1 MASLSLRSFPIRR
14 FQPFVDMRKPLQ
26 NLSRCRASRTTF
38 LLPFFPAVVLA
49 QQALP
54 EVTVQENRAASAAL
68 ETDRPATTASH
79 VGVRVLDLPASVSGV
94 SAEQIDER
102 ADRGA
107 VEAVTRTVGLSAA
120 GTPGNGGLS
129 FASRG
134 FYGVNSVG
142 IAEDGITLGVG
153 SGTIN
158 YPSDTWGYERFEVLR
173 GPASLMYGS
182 GTMGAT
188 VNAIRKQP
196 SRERS
201 TELMLSGGNHG
212 TARLGLGTTGAIS
225 DTLSYRV
232 DAYGARS
239 GSDRGFDDSKGGKLM
254 SALRWQPRSD
264 FTLDLTADISSQ
276 APSRYYGTPTVNGRL
291 ARELIGIGYNTED
304 SDIHYRDRRF
314 KAKASWQVSDALTV
328 RNETYH
334 FSADRHWK
342 NIEALNYNP
351 VAGTVARSDY
361 LEIGHALQQNGNR
374 LALDWKAGAHQ
385 VSLGWEAS
393 QANFRNTS
401 NSPYTGSS
409 TVSAFD
415 PVAGTWISPD
425 PYLPRMGSTLQQNA
439 LYIEDAWKI
448 SDQWLLMGGIRRD
461 WYEFS
466 RQDLVAGTGFDKDL
480 NGTSWR
486 LGATYK
492 ITPLASVYAQMTT
505 GHDPVTSLLSIA
517 ASQTGFTLSQ
527 GRQQEVGF
535 KQQLADGRGEWTA
548 ALFHIAKDD
557 IITRDP
563 NNAALSIQGGKQSSR
578 GLELAGAYNVNQ
590 AFRLEANAAY
600 TKAKFDELIEAGGAN
615 RAGNRPANVP
625 KVTANL
631 WAHYRLQ
638 DWRASLGLRYV
649 GDRFG
654 DNANSAGKRLAGYTV
669 LDAVVSWN
677 VNPKTTLSLIGRN
690 LTNRVYATAAYNS
703 QWLLGRSR
711 SVELMAQLRF

>member
-1 MASLSLRSFPIRR
+1 MHGLHLFPSILQRTAWSL
-14 FQPFVDMRKPLQ
+14 
-26 NLSRCRASRTTF
+26 
-38 LLPFFPAVVLA
+38 LLCPAAVFA
-49 QQALP
+49 QQTLS
-54 EVTVQENRAASAAL
+54 EVVVTDNRNEAPAL
-68 ETDRPATTASH
+68 ETARHSATASH
-79 VGVRVLDLPASVSGV
+79 VDVPTLELPASVSGV

-102 ADRGA
+102 ADWGA
-107 VEAVTRTVGLSAA
+107 AQAVTRTVGLSAA

-142 IAEDGITLGVG
+142 VAEDGIALGVG

-196 SRERS
+196 SRERA
-201 TELMLSGGNHG
+201 TEVMLSGGNHG
-212 TARLGLGTTGAIS
+212 TARVGLGSTGALG
-225 DTLSYRV
+225 DTLTYRV

-239 GSDRGFDDSKGGKLM
+239 DGDREFDNSKGGKLM

-264 FTLDLTADISSQ
+264 FMLDLTADISSQ
-276 APSRYYGTPTVNGRL
+276 APSRYYGTPTLNGRV
-291 ARELIGIGYNTED
+291 ARELIGTGYNTED
-304 SDIHYRDRRF
+304 SDNHYRDKRF
-314 KAKASWQVSDALTV
+314 RAKATWQLNDALTV
-328 RNETYH
+328 RNELYH
-334 FSADRHWK
+334 FGADRHWK
-342 NIEALNYNP
+342 NIEAYSYNP

-374 LALDWKAGAHQ
+374 LALDWKGGAHQ
-385 VSLGWEAS
+385 VAMGWDAS

-409 TVSAFD
+409 VVSAFD
-415 PVAGTWISPD
+415 PVPGFWISPD

-448 SDQWLLMGGIRRD
+448 NEQWLLMGGMRRD

-466 RQDLVAGTGFDKDL
+466 RQDLVANTGFDKDL

-486 LGATYK
+486 LGLTRKLTAQS
-492 ITPLASVYAQMTT
+492 SVYAQMTT

-517 ASQTGFTLSQ
+517 ASQTGFSLSK
-527 GRQQEVGF
+527 GRQQEAGF

-563 NNAALSIQGGKQSSR
+563 NNSALSIQGGKQSSR
-578 GLELAGAYNVNQ
+578 GLELAGAFNVSN
-590 AFRLEANAAY
+590 AFRLEGNAAY
-600 TKAKFDELIEAGGAN
+600 TKARFDELIEAGGAD
-615 RAGNRPANVP
+615 RGGNRPANVP

-631 WAHYRLQ
+631 WGHYREGG
-638 DWRASLGLRYV
+638 WRTSLGLRYV
-649 GDRFG
+649 GSRFG
-654 DNANSAGKRLAGYTV
+654 DNANSAAKHLPGYTV
-669 LDAVVSWN
+669 LDAVVSWSASPQTIIN
-677 VNPKTTLSLIGRN
+677 LIGRN

-703 QWLLGRSR
+703 QWLVGASR
-711 SVELMAQLRF
+711 SVELMAQVRF

>member
-1 MASLSLRSFPIRR
+1 MHSLSPSSSSSSLRCAA
-14 FQPFVDMRKPLQ
+14 L
-26 NLSRCRASRTTF
+26 T
-38 LLPFFPAVVLA
+38 LLLCPPAGLA

-54 EVTVQENRAASAAL
+54 EVTVQESRDTPPLDTARRAS
-68 ETDRPATTASH
+68 TATRLD
-79 VGVRVLDLPASVSGV
+79 VKVLNLPASTDGV
-94 SAEQIDER
+94 SAAQVAER
-102 ADRGA
+102 ADFG
-107 VEAVTRTVGLSAA
+107 VSDAVTRTVGLTAA
-120 GTPGNGGLS
+120 GTPGNGGMAFS
-129 FASRG
+129 ARG

-142 IAEDGITLGVG
+142 VAEDGITLGVA

-158 YPSDTWGYERFEVLR
+158 YPTDTWGYERFEVLR

-196 SRERS
+196 RRER
-201 TELMLSGGNHG
+201 EAEAMLAGGSHG
-212 TARLGLGTTGAIS
+212 TARVGVGTTGALT
-225 DTLSYRV
+225 DTLSYRL

-239 GSDRGFDDSKGGKLM
+239 SGERDLDDSRNGKLM

-264 FTLDLTADISSQ
+264 VTLDVTADISNQ
-276 APSRYYGTPTVNGRL
+276 DAPRYFGTPTAGGKL
-291 ARELIGIGYNTED
+291 ATGLVGYNYNSAD
-304 SDIHYRDRRF
+304 SDVHFRDRRF
-314 KAKASWQVSDALTV
+314 KAKATWQISDALTL
-328 RNETYH
+328 RDEAYH
-334 FSADRHWK
+334 FGSDRHWK
-342 NIEALNYNP
+342 NIEAYSYNP
-351 VAGTVARSDY
+351 ATGTVRRDDY
-361 LEIGHALQQNGNR
+361 LEIGHDVQQNGNR
-374 LALDWKAGAHQ
+374 LGLDWKAGAHQ
-385 VSLGWEAS
+385 VALGWDAS
-393 QANFRNTS
+393 QARFRNAS
-401 NSPYTGSS
+401 NSPYSGAS
-409 TVSAFD
+409 TVAAIN
-415 PVAGTWISPD
+415 PAHGGWISPD
-425 PYLPRMGSTLQQNA
+425 AYVPRMASQIRQNA
-439 LYIEDAWKI
+439 VFIEDAWNL

-466 RQDLVAGTGFDKDL
+466 RHELTRVAAFDKDL

-517 ASQTGFTLSQ
+517 ASQTGFTLSK

-535 KQQLADGRGEWTA
+535 KQQLPDGRGEWTA

-578 GLELAGAYNVNQ
+578 GLELTGALNISG

-600 TKAKFDELIEAGGAN
+600 TKARFDELIEAGGAN
-615 RAGNRPANVP
+615 RAGNRPANTP

-631 WAHYRLQ
+631 WGHYRLA

-649 GDRFG
+649 GERYA
-654 DNANSAGKRLAGYTV
+654 DNANSAGKHLPAYTV
-669 LDAVVSWN
+669 FDAVLNWD
-677 VNPKTTLSLIGRN
+677 VNPRTTISLIGRN
-690 LTNRVYATAAYNS
+690 LTDRTYATVAYNS
-703 QWLLGRSR
+703 QWQVGAGR

>member
-1 MASLSLRSFPIRR
+1 
-14 FQPFVDMRKPLQ
+14 MRKPLQ
-26 NLSRCRASRTTF
+26 NLSHFRASRTTL
-38 LLPFFPAVVLA
+38 LLPLFPAAVWA

-54 EVTVQENRAASAAL
+54 EVTVQETRAAL
-68 ETDRPATTASH
+68 ETERPATTASH
-79 VGVRVLDLPASVSGV
+79 VGVRLLDLPASVSGV

-201 TELMLSGGNHG
+201 TELMLSGGNLG
-212 TARLGLGTTGAIS
+212 TARVGLGSTGALS
-225 DTLSYRV
+225 DTLTYRL
-232 DAYGARS
+232 DAYGSRN
-239 GSDRGFDDSKGGKLM
+239 GNDRGFDDSKGGKLM

-291 ARELIGIGYNTED
+291 ARELVDIGYNTED

-334 FSADRHWK
+334 FGADRHWK
-342 NIEALNYNP
+342 NIEAYSYNP
-351 VAGTVARSDY
+351 TSGTVARSDY

-385 VSLGWEAS
+385 VALGWEAS

-409 TVSAFD
+409 VVSAFD

-425 PYLPRMGSTLQQNA
+425 PYLPRMGSTLKQNA

-492 ITPLASVYAQMTT
+492 ITPLANVYAQMTT

-517 ASQTGFTLSQ
+517 ASQTGFTLSK

-535 KQQLADGRGEWTA
+535 KQQLAGGRGEWTA

-563 NNAALSIQGGKQSSR
+563 NNSALSIQGGKQSSR
-578 GLELAGAYNVNQ
+578 GLELAGAFNVSP
-590 AFRLEANAAY
+590 ALRLEANAAY
-600 TKAKFDELIEAGGAN
+600 TRARFDELIEAGGAN

-625 KVTANL
+625 RVTANL
-631 WAHYRLQ
+631 WGHYRMG
-638 DWRASLGLRYV
+638 DWRTSLGLRYV
-649 GDRFG
+649 GDRYAN
-654 DNANSAGKRLAGYTV
+654 NANTNRLAGYTV

-677 VNPKTTLSLIGRN
+677 VNPKATLSLIGRN

-703 QWLLGRSR
+703 QWLLGASR